1 MKILIV
7 KPSSLGDVIHALP
20 TVNLLRR
27 HFFHAKI
34 SWLINDSLADILNES
49 PVVDEVI
56 PFQRKRWGQPH
67 RLGEFFGLLREL
79 RARKFD
85 LVVDLQGL
93 LRSGIITRA
102 TGAKQRVGLS
112 DAREGAKHFY
122 TETVK
127 IPTPRLH
134 AVDRYLLAAQHLNAG
149 REPIQ
154 FPLGHPA
161 TARVA
166 VDKLVGGEG
175 RFIALNPSARWA
187 SKLWGEASFGAL
199 AASVAGEFPDT
210 KIVFVGGGDD
220 CARVESV
227 ARASRLRPEQIIN
240 AAGRTSLSELTELLR
255 RCAALVTNDSGPM
268 HIAAAVGTP
277 VVALFGATDPALTG
291 PYSHGG
297 IHHKIVRSGVAC
309 SPCLKP
315 HCHHTPRMECM
326 TKIEPPQVLRELQSA
341 LKGHHAAQ

>member
-1 MKILIV
+1 VKILIV

-34 SWLINDSLADILNES
+34 SWLINDTFADILSEC

-56 PFQRKRWGQPH
+56 PFRRKRWGQPH
-67 RLGEFFGLLREL
+67 RVGEFIGFLREL
-79 RARKFD
+79 RGRKYD

-93 LRSGIITRA
+93 FRSGIVTRA

-127 IPTPRLH
+127 IPTPHMH

-149 REPIQ
+149 REPVQ
-154 FPLGHPA
+154 FPLGHPKPA
-161 TARVA
+161 QEA
-166 VDKLVGGEG
+166 VDKLLGGDA
-175 RFIALNPSARWA
+175 RFIAVNPTARWA
-187 SKLWGEASFGAL
+187 SKLWGEQSFAELASI
-199 AASVAGEFPDT
+199 VVKEFPET
-210 KIVFVGGGDD
+210 KVIFIGGNEDR
-220 CARVESV
+220 ARVESV
-227 ARASRLRPEQIIN
+227 ARASRLRDDQFIN

-291 PYSHGG
+291 PYLHGG
-297 IHHKIVRSGVAC
+297 IHHKVLRSGIPC

-315 HCHHTPRMECM
+315 HCHHKPRMECM
-326 TKIEPPQVLRELQSA
+326 TKITPNEVMKELHSA
-341 LKGHHAAQ
+341 LKGHHVAP